1 MGVTNLLASNRSRA
15 WLYGTLVL
23 VFLRALPNLRYIIG
37 RDQATYCV
45 IAEGLLHGKLLY
57 RDLWDNKPPGIFY
70 IYAPIVKIFGPVMWF
85 IGVVDILWL
94 LIISCFIFYFARRY
108 LGMAGAILA
117 VIVYAC
123 RHCRQ
128 GYLQALQTESFV
140 MLCVFAAWFLLCG
153 TNPSPALAP
162 GASSLQ
168 ERGRGWT
175 QHVARC
181 FAVGLIMGAAFW
193 LKYNAAIFFPFLA
206 LLPFVDFRGLDRVR
220 NPKLE
225 IRNSKLEIRNSKF
238 DADKFC
244 TEAERPSFEF
254 PVSSFQASPH
264 LLIPWK
270 DWLGRMLMVA
280 AGFVFAIVA
289 VLAYFHV
296 SGAWPAMKEVQF
308 EVLPRY
314 GAKAFHWSR
323 AFLLFALQRTQ
334 EHLGIWWEVM
344 PAVALLIAW
353 WRRELGRIAP
363 LTLLALAGYL
373 GAASQG
379 RFHPYYFETCF
390 SFFAMFWAYVSLK
403 TYEGVVQLQRIFV
416 RRHWAL
422 ARGLLWVL
430 FASLVFSLL
439 PEETVRIAEQYR
451 YAADWMRN
459 AEYSYQ
465 SYYWQLPLEKIGDQ
479 LRVVDYLKA
488 HSQPR
493 DEVFVWGTA
502 ALINFL
508 SQRENPSRFVTNVG
522 VMATWAPESW
532 RQELARTIEARRPR
546 YVVVERHDTIVAVTF
561 SLKDSEQ
568 YLQVYPALASVL
580 QRHYE
585 PAVNYWDFEVY
596 ELK

>member
-1 MGVTNLLASNRSRA
+1 MTNPPAETASATWLAPWK
-15 WLYGTLVL
+15 WLAGTLVL

-45 IAEGLLHGKLLY
+45 IAQGLLHGKLLY

-85 IGVVDILWL
+85 MGVLDILWL
-94 LIISCFIFYFARRY
+94 LIISCCIYYFVRRY
-108 LGMAGAILA
+108 LGMAGAVLA
-117 VIVYAC
+117 VIFYAC

-128 GYLQALQTESFV
+128 GYLQAMQTESFV
-140 MLCVFAAWFLLCG
+140 MLCVFAVWFLLCG
-153 TNPSPALAP
+153 TNASPALVPDAP
-162 GASSLQ
+162 SLQ
-168 ERGRGWT
+168 KKGKGWT

-181 FAVGLIMGAAFW
+181 SAVGLILGMTFW
-193 LKYNAAIFFPFLA
+193 LKYNAAIFFPFLV
-206 LLPFVDFRGLDRVR
+206 LLPFVDFRGLDDGSGRLR
-220 NPKLE
+220 
-225 IRNSKLEIRNSKF
+225 
-238 DADKFC
+238 
-244 TEAERPSFEF
+244 
-254 PVSSFQASPH
+254 

-289 VLAYFHV
+289 VLAYFHA

-308 EVLPRY
+308 VVLPRY

-323 AFLLFALQRTQ
+323 AFLLFALERTQ

-344 PAVALLIAW
+344 PAVTLLIAW

-373 GAASQG
+373 TAASQG

-390 SFFAMFWAYVSLK
+390 AFFAMFWAYVSLK
-403 TYEGVVQLQRIFV
+403 TYEAVVQLQGIFV
-416 RRHWAL
+416 RRHWTL

-439 PEETVRIAEQYR
+439 PEEGVRIAEQYR
-451 YAADWMRN
+451 YAADWVRN

-479 LRVVDYLKA
+479 LRVVDYLKS

-532 RQELARTIEARRPR
+532 RQELARTIEVKRPR

-568 YLQVYPALASVL
+568 YLEEYPALAGVL
-580 QRHYE
+580 QRHYQ

>member
-1 MGVTNLLASNRSRA
+1 M
-15 WLYGTLVL
+15 

-45 IAEGLLHGKLLY
+45 IAQGLLHGKLLY

-85 IGVVDILWL
+85 VGVVDILWL

-117 VIVYAC
+117 VIFYAC

-140 MLCVFAAWFLLCG
+140 MLCVFAVWFLLCG

-162 GASSLQ
+162 GASSLP
-168 ERGRGWT
+168 ERGQGWT
-175 QHVARC
+175 QHVARY
-181 FAVGLIMGAAFW
+181 FAVGLILGAAFW
-193 LKYNAAIFFPFLA
+193 LKYNAAFFFPFLA
-206 LLPFVDFRGLDRVR
+206 LVPFVDFRGLDR
-220 NPKLE
+220 
-225 IRNSKLEIRNSKF
+225 IRNSKLEIRKSKFETRNSKLSCPAPNLQSG
-238 DADKFC
+238 DIGESKLGAGKAAS
-244 TEAERPSFEF
+244 ELERPSFEF
-254 PVSSFQASPH
+254 PVSNFEGLR

-270 DWLGRMLMVA
+270 DWLGRTLMVA

-289 VLAYFHV
+289 VLVYFYL

-308 EVLPRY
+308 VVLPRY

-344 PAVALLIAW
+344 PAVTLLIAW
-353 WRRELGRIAP
+353 LRRELGRVAP

-373 GAASQG
+373 AAASQG

-403 TYEGVVQLQRIFV
+403 TYEGVVCLHRIFV

-532 RQELARTIEARRPR
+532 RQELARTIELSRPR

-568 YLQVYPALASVL
+568 YLQVYPALAGVL
-580 QRHYE
+580 QRHYR

>member
-1 MGVTNLLASNRSRA
+1 MTNVPAEPVPSPPAPWKWLA
-15 WLYGTLVL
+15 GTLVL

-45 IAEGLLHGKLLY
+45 IAQGLLHGKLPY

-85 IGVVDILWL
+85 MGVVDILWL
-94 LIISCFIFYFARRY
+94 LIISCFIFYFVRRY
-108 LGMAGAILA
+108 LGRAGAVLA
-117 VIVYAC
+117 VIFYAC

-128 GYLQALQTESFV
+128 GYLQALQTESFI
-140 MLCVFAAWFLLCG
+140 MLGVFAVWFLLQ
-153 TNPSPALAP
+153 
-162 GASSLQ
+162 GAK
-168 ERGRGWT
+168 RGN
-175 QHVARC
+175 VARHLG
-181 FAVGLIMGAAFW
+181 VGLLLGALFW
-193 LKYNAAIFFPFLA
+193 LKYNAVIFFPFLA
-206 LLPFVDFRGLDRVR
+206 LLPFVDFRGLDRIR

-225 IRNSKLEIRNSKF
+225 IRNWKIETGNSKL
-238 DADKFC
+238 DAGN
-244 TEAERPSFEF
+244 ASSALERPNFEF
-254 PVSSFQASPH
+254 PVSNFERRLR

-270 DWLGRMLMVA
+270 DWLGRMLLVA
-280 AGFVFAIVA
+280 AGFVLSLVA
-289 VLAYFHV
+289 VLAYFKIA
-296 SGAWPAMKEVQF
+296 GAWPAMKEVQF

-314 GAKAFHWSR
+314 GARAFHWSLP
-323 AFLLFALQRTQ
+323 FLFFALQRTQ

-344 PAVALLIAW
+344 PALTLLIAW

-363 LTLLALAGYL
+363 LTLLALAGYAT
-373 GAASQG
+373 AALQG

-390 SFFAMFWAYVSLK
+390 AFFAMFWAYVSIK
-403 TYEGVVQLQRIFV
+403 TYEGALQLQRLFV
-416 RRHWAL
+416 RRHWVL

-430 FASLVFSLL
+430 FASLVFSVL
-439 PEETVRIAEQYR
+439 PEESVRIVEQYR
-451 YAADWMRN
+451 YAADWWRN
-459 AEYSYQ
+459 PEYSYQ

-522 VMATWAPESW
+522 VMAKWAPESW
-532 RQELARTIEARRPR
+532 RQELARTLEARRPR

-561 SLKDSEQ
+561 ELMDSEQ
-568 YLQVYPALASVL
+568 YLKVYPALAGVL

-596 ELK
+596 ELKR